1 MATVH
6 VVGLKINSGSPGKD
20 TSRKAPDAIHAALS
34 PSSSLSLL
42 RASTKASFDPVHG
55 GEMSQLE
62 YHNCLKPPSVF

>member
-42 RASTKASFDPVHG
+42 RGTYTLNPKPV
-55 GEMSQLE
+55 S
-62 YHNCLKPPSVF
+62 P

>member
-42 RASTKASFDPVHG
+42 RGVLPKYFSS
-55 GEMSQLE
+55 EL
-62 YHNCLKPPSVF
+62 SVAQFRLVEGS